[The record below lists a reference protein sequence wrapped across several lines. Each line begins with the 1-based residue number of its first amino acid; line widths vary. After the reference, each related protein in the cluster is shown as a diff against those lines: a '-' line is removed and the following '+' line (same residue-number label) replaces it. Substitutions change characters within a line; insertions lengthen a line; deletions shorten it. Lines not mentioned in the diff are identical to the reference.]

1 MKEYFD
7 IFGTEIKVS
16 DIKEF
21 RIVQKEYIYRPTYV
35 EEEKSLK
42 TTLLGNR
49 IKFFGMQ
56 PYAAID
62 GGGKNQLATTE
73 YKAKDFKESVGKDL
87 VEGVITSI
95 GDKFNI
101 KTIKSV
107 KYQCINQAGRRF
119 TTYLEDVPALLMRS
133 DGKASDI
140 RKSDELYYKLG
151 EPIAPAINIVPTLV
165 IRTKEQDFIFYGNG
179 IQLDDIQ
186 GDYQRLKEAMD
197 EYRESSNVEKKG
209 IGITSRIPKISL
221 PRKKEQAALPQKE
234 NEAGNTLQ
242 ELKNRYKNGEI
253 SEEEYRKKIDTL
265 IDKM

>member
-16 DIKEF
+16 EIKEF

-42 TTLLGNR
+42 NALTGKR

-62 GGGKNQLATTE
+62 GGGKNQLATSE

-107 KYQCINQAGRRF
+107 KYQCVNQAGRRF
-119 TTYLEDVPALLMRS
+119 TTYLEDVPALLMRV

-140 RKSDELYYKLG
+140 RKDDELYFKLG
-151 EPIAPAINIVPTLV
+151 EPIAPAINIVPALV

-179 IQLDDIQ
+179 IQLQDIQ
-186 GDYQRLKEAMD
+186 ADYVRLKTTMD
-197 EYRESSNVEKKG
+197 EFRETKQSEKK
-209 IGITSRIPKISL
+209 SLSSFIPKINL
-221 PRKKEQAALPQKE
+221 PKKKEQPALPQNGSVLE
-234 NEAGNTLQ
+234 SALM
-242 ELKNRYKNGEI
+242 ELKTKLKNGEL
-253 SEEEYRKKIDTL
+253 SEEQYREKVDGL
-265 IDKM
+265 IEKM